1 MSYHISKEQKAA
13 RMKILMPTQVTAQVM
28 SYTSERSIF
37 MNCLPAARGEEQ
49 TAEVI
54 DGPKSVIY
62 QEAGNR
68 LWSAMAVL
76 DFFIHDC
83 KLSQ

>member
-1 MSYHISKEQKAA
+1 MSF
-13 RMKILMPTQVTAQVM
+13 
-28 SYTSERSIF
+28 TSERSIF

-76 DFFIHDC
+76 SFFLNGY
-83 KLSQ
+83 K